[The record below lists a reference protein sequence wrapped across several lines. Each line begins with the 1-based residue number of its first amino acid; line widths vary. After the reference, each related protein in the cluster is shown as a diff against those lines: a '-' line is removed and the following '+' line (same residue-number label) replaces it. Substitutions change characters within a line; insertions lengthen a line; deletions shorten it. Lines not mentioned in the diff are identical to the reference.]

1 MCRGGKGVP
10 WRLPCR
16 PACIH
21 KTGDRS
27 QDAHQNIIEARR
39 QGEIP
44 GQPSEPPQHERTR
57 LAAQHAVA
65 GSR

>member
-21 KTGDRS
+21 KTDDRS
-27 QDAHQNIIEARR
+27 QDAHQNIIEARQLIYVNIMGGR
-39 QGEIP
+39 
-44 GQPSEPPQHERTR
+44 
-57 LAAQHAVA
+57 AVKD
-65 GSR
+65 RPIL